1 VKLSRAT
8 AGHPHPRRCTSMSAT
23 GCLVRSLPTSATI
36 RALTS
41 SWKAR
46 RRSASVRGGAAMTS
60 AGTSCVRT
68 TSSKAATDLRV
79 HAILACWRKSA
90 VGPRRGRRVNE
101 PRRQAQS
108 PDRPTTGIC
117 AGETG
122 AADQCVSVGCER
134 QTRSRCDRRAGP
146 RSERDPVLALAE
158 FVLAQLSGAHDARRA
173 TS

>member
-1 VKLSRAT
+1 MKLSRAT

-68 TSSKAATDLRV
+68 KSSKAATDL
-79 HAILACWRKSA
+79 AMLACCRKSA

>member
-1 VKLSRAT
+1 MKLSRAT

-79 HAILACWRKSA
+79 HAMLACCRKSA
-90 VGPRRGRRVNE
+90 VGPRQ

-146 RSERDPVLALAE
+146 RFERDPVLALAE